1 MIFIAVAAIV
11 VVGGGIGLF
20 GGSAALFGGSR
31 HKVTY
36 VTATVSKGE
45 ISESVTATGTIEPVT
60 EIEVGTQ
67 VSGII
72 DKIYAD
78 YNSVVTKGQLIAE
91 MDRITLQSELAS
103 QRATYNGAKAEYEYQ
118 QKNYERNEGL
128 HRKQLISDT
137 DFEQSLYNYQ
147 KARSSYESIQ
157 ASLAKAERNLS
168 YATITSPI
176 DGVVISRD
184 VEEGQTVAS
193 GFETPTLFT
202 IAADLTQMQVVA
214 DVDEADIGGIVEGQ
228 RASFT
233 VDAYPN
239 DVFEGVVTQIRL
251 GDASSTSTSTSS
263 NTVVTYEV
271 VISAPN
277 PDLKLKPRLTANV
290 TVYTLDRKDVLS
302 VPARALRFTPEKP
315 LIGENDIIK
324 DCEAE
329 HKVWTREG
337 NTFTAH
343 PVEIGIS
350 NGVNTEIISGIE
362 VGANVL
368 TEATIGS
375 MPGEDSVATG
385 PEAASGEKN
394 PFMPSRPGGDKKK
407 SGK

>member
-1 MIFIAVAAIV
+1 MNKKKIILIAVVAAV
-11 VVGGGIGLF
+11 AVGGGIWLF
-20 GGSAALFGGSR
+20 SGSTAK

-36 VTATVSKGE
+36 ATATVNKGE

-60 EIEVGTQ
+60 EVEVGTQ

-91 MDRITLQSELAS
+91 MDRVTLQSELAS
-103 QRATYNGAKAEYEYQ
+103 QRAAYNGAKAEYEYQ
-118 QKNYERNEGL
+118 QKNYERNKGL
-128 HRKQLISDT
+128 HEKQLISDT
-137 DFEQSLYNYQ
+137 DYEQSLYNYQ
-147 KARSSYESIQ
+147 KAKSSYESSQ

-184 VEEGQTVAS
+184 VEAGQTVAS

-214 DVDEADIGGIVEGQ
+214 DVDEADIGGVEEGQ
-228 RASFT
+228 RATFT

-251 GDASSTSTSTSS
+251 GDATSS
-263 NTVVTYEV
+263 SSASASTTVVTYEV
-271 VISAPN
+271 VISAHN

-290 TVYTLDRKDVLS
+290 TIYTLDRKDVLC
-302 VPARALRFTPEKP
+302 VPARALRFSPERP
-315 LIGENDIIK
+315 LIGENDIVK
-324 DCEAE
+324 DCESE
-329 HKVWTREG
+329 HKLWTREG

-343 PVEIGIS
+343 PVEVGIS
-350 NGVNTEIISGIE
+350 NGINTEITGGISEGTVI
-362 VGANVL
+362 V

-375 MPGEDSVATG
+375 MPGNSRM
-385 PEAASGEKN
+385 PEANPRENNEKS
-394 PFMPSRPGGDKKK
+394 PFMPGPPGSNKKK
-407 SGK
+407 SDK